1 MLSVLALVTPVSLT
15 ASGRSEGRIATTS
28 SCAAAV
34 KWNGTLYLGNRVYHR
49 LRLTKR
55 LGRGTLPACR
65 DTPSGT
71 ASPTQRV
78 SVVAIANIPARVAV
92 AVAGDA
98 GVIYEAPGY
107 FPQLPGTPLHRAVY
121 GVREDVPNERGNDCD
136 TAQTKDLTARVL
148 GAPFGWLSVELRNV
162 TDLPRKIGIFPDVH
176 TTISYRQHGL
186 PHVEPGDMIHAT
198 VLVCRHPN
206 DAHFLKLVA
215 TRLKIGN

>member
-1 MLSVLALVTPVSLT
+1 
-15 ASGRSEGRIATTS
+15 
-28 SCAAAV
+28 
-34 KWNGTLYLGNRVYHR
+34 
-49 LRLTKR
+49 
-55 LGRGTLPACR
+55 
-65 DTPSGT
+65 
-71 ASPTQRV
+71 V
-78 SVVAIANIPARVAV
+78 SVVAIANIPAFVAV

-121 GVREDVPNERGNDCD
+121 GVRDDVPNERGDDCG

-148 GAPFGWLSVELRNV
+148 GAPFGWLSVQLRNV

-176 TTISYRQHGL
+176 TSVSYRRRGL
-186 PHVEPGDMIHAT
+186 PHVEPGDIIHAT